1 MQGIKRLRY
10 LVRAEVHLV
19 AGDDV
24 IARLDTCDT
33 LSHTLH
39 NACGLMAQ
47 YAGEEALRVC
57 KRRVHQPQDRD
68 ICMFVSMTAATS
80 SSSLRRDLCSWSC
93 SIAPKTFERSRQHQ
107 CRASDMQSLQWHLGL
122 LQCRDNSNSA

>member
-1 MQGIKRLRY
+1 M
-10 LVRAEVHLV
+10 
-19 AGDDV
+19 

-57 KRRVHQPQDRD
+57 KRRVYQPQNSTIR
-68 ICMFVSMTAATS
+68 MSVSMTAATS
-80 SSSLRRDLCSWSC
+80 SSSLRRDLDS
-93 SIAPKTFERSRQHQ
+93 
-107 CRASDMQSLQWHLGL
+107 
-122 LQCRDNSNSA
+122 